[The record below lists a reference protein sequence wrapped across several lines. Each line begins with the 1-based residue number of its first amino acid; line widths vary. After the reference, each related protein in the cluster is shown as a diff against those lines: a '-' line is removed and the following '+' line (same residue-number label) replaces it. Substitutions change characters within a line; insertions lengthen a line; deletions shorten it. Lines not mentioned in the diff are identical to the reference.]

1 MWLDENPYWGER
13 VREVHVSNPKY
24 LVLSQK
30 EQNEKIIL
38 GALDEYEMKLT
49 KLRKVYSKGAALVD
63 SMGYRAYDLRFDG
76 QVVARK

>member
-1 MWLDENPYWGER
+1 M
-13 VREVHVSNPKY
+13 
-24 LVLSQK
+24 SQK